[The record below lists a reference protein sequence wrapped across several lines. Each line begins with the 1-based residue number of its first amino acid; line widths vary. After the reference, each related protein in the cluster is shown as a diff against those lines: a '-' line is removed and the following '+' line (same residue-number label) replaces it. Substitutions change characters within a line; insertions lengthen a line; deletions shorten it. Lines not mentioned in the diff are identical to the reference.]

1 MFSQKFIILALFL
14 AIACSQAALFTE
26 PCIRSPPS
34 GPLIIGGSDGLEEC
48 AIVTAPSN
56 VLSFKCGSTS
66 LNTIED
72 TIWYIS
78 IDGDLSI
85 ILTAKD
91 ELYPFASASHHSVG
105 AGITIK
111 CGYCLSRQNC
121 SVEFPSY
128 TTKPVSIDVV
138 GEL

>member
-1 MFSQKFIILALFL
+1 MFSQKFNILALFL

-48 AIVTAPSN
+48 AIVTAPST
-56 VLSFKCGSTS
+56 VLNFKCGGT

-72 TIWYIS
+72 IIWYIS
-78 IDGDLSI
+78 IDGVVSL

-91 ELYPFASASHHSVG
+91 ELYPFASTSHHSVG
-105 AGITIK
+105 ADITIK